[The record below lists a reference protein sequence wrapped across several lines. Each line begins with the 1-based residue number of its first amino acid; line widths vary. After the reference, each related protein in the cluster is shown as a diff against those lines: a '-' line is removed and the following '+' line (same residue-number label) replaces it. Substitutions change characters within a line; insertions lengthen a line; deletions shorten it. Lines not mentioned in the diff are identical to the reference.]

1 MTEERICATCKYVD
15 EETCEYIHQRCVR
28 PEGICMNHGKWQP
41 IQKPPSFQITEEEAR
56 EILSVV
62 FNHEI
67 HTKQD
72 VIDSISDL
80 KKAGY
85 IRKSELQILVD
96 ESEEIIKQEYEY
108 VFATLKGGEAGLR
121 MTNIEIMK
129 LFETIEALK
138 KDHPEFK

>member
-1 MTEERICATCKYVD
+1 MKT
-15 EETCEYIHQRCVR
+15 
-28 PEGICMNHGKWQP
+28 MN
-41 IQKPPSFQITEEEAR
+41 KPKEKPMKPKFQITEEEAR